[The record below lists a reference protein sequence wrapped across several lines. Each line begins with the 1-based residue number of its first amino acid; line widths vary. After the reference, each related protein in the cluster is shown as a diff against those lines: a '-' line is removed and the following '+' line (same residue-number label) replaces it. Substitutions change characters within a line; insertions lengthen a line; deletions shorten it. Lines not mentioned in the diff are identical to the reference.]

1 MFTTFRILLFA
12 KWLVNGVISNVFKR
26 QFSTNLLY
34 LLYVLMDIVFL
45 HSPGNCQC
53 LKWNFFC
60 LLYFPLAKCLYC
72 IGSNSKL
79 CLTACIKI
87 AIFDKYQNSFAL
99 WTSDSFRAYTWTS
112 KVLLRLIS
120 YVEDADILSNILDW
134 WSLNWSRSMRLELIK
149 VNLPAMENAE
159 KNIKQIKSDVITR
172 NRKSETLLSS
182 IRNP

>member
-1 MFTTFRILLFA
+1 MFLKGNFLLISYIYSMFWWILYSYILLGTVSA
-12 KWLVNGVISNVFKR
+12 LSEI
-26 QFSTNLLY
+26 FSAPY
-34 LLYVLMDIVFL
+34 A
-45 HSPGNCQC
+45 
-53 LKWNFFC
+53 
-60 LLYFPLAKCLYC
+60 FPLAKCLYF
-72 IGSNSKL
+72 
-79 CLTACIKI
+79 TAGIKI
-87 AIFDKYQNSFAL
+87 AVLTWTTYKNSFSL

-149 VNLPAMENAE
+149 VNLPVMENAE

-172 NRKSETLLSS
+172 NRKSETFLSS

>member
-112 KVLLRLIS
+112 KVLLRLSLVLAKSTSQPKLNVCLWCTLMSESFSQHGS
-120 YVEDADILSNILDW
+120 Y
-134 WSLNWSRSMRLELIK
+134 
-149 VNLPAMENAE
+149 
-159 KNIKQIKSDVITR
+159 
-172 NRKSETLLSS
+172 
-182 IRNP
+182 